1 MELENVADGISALST
16 AMRLASGELADA
28 FRDCASDI
36 IAINSCRTHRRLAAG
51 LRRSIDSLSI
61 IIVVAA
67 VVAFLLAIDSVSPAD
82 YGSAGLPWVLV
93 ALRVSMPWLVVYG
106 IILVALQLAKVA
118 IEGYEVAQ
126 SNTEHRLSLAVLGKV
141 ALRVLEKAV
150 PHRRIVADMRGIYE
164 SSVTILATLAPVIS
178 VLWPRSP
185 LTGVIQSVRS
195 LDAIRERA
203 FVRIRSWLPVSWS
216 DRTVAAITWGVL
228 SAFVALPAGF
238 ALWRSVR
245 TKPRK
250 MAVVPKKRQE
260 FSADIP
266 DGEPISPAD
275 MSAVRAFPASPRY
288 RGSELVRASVC
299 LVRTSSYAGT
309 AFRVANN
316 LVTAGHCLTTHD
328 GKQGVWVY
336 DPVEKVH
343 CWAPIEAKFRKRHG
357 DGVAICSLPN
367 SPYFLSLKSAPIAT
381 IRAGRHFIATYTL
394 ESYQNGPAQW
404 SISFGSANVT
414 QGVDMFEMDST
425 VLPGSSGGPVIN
437 TDGTIVGVTFAES
450 QTANY
455 AFKLSKDIVDF
466 LTKAG
471 GAKSEKST
479 GAPTTE
485 SLDTE
490 SILTDESEESS
501 EECEET
507 PPMSGAGQT
516 PPKKRKPKKS
526 EGTPGSTGPGVGGTR
541 RPKKKGKEHPSP
553 PETHEDLYPERA

>member
-1 MELENVADGISALST
+1 MELEDVANSIGALST
-16 AMRLASGELADA
+16 AMRSASTELADA

-36 IAINSCRTHRRLAAG
+36 ITINACRTHRRLAAG
-51 LRRSIDSLSI
+51 FRRSIDSLSI
-61 IIVVAA
+61 IIIVASI
-67 VVAFLLAIDSVSPAD
+67 VAFLLAVDSVSPAD
-82 YGSAGLPWVLV
+82 YDSANISWVLV

-118 IEGYEVAQ
+118 IEGYEAVQ
-126 SNTEHRLSLAVLGKV
+126 LSTENRLSLAVLAKV
-141 ALRVLEKAV
+141 ALRLLEKTV
-150 PHRRIVADMRGIYE
+150 PHRRIVADVRGIYE
-164 SSVTILATLAPVIS
+164 SGVTILATLAPVIS

-185 LTGVIQSVRS
+185 LAGIVHSVRY
-195 LDAIRERA
+195 LDTVRERA
-203 FVRIRSWLPVSWS
+203 FNRIRSWLPVSWS
-216 DRTVAAITWGVL
+216 DHTATNVTWGIL
-228 SAFVALPAGF
+228 SAFMALPTGF
-238 ALWRSVR
+238 ALWRTVR
-245 TKPRK
+245 SKSRK

-260 FSADIP
+260 FSANIP

-275 MSAVRAFPASPRY
+275 MSAVRAFPASPRF

-316 LVTAGHCLTTHD
+316 LVTAGHCLTTHE
-328 GKQGVWVY
+328 GKQGIWVY
-336 DPVEKVH
+336 DPVEKNH

-357 DGVAICSLPN
+357 DGIAVCSLPN

-381 IRAGRHFIATYTL
+381 IRVGRHFVATYTL

-466 LTKAG
+466 LTKGG

-485 SLDTE
+485 DLAIE
-490 SILTDESEESS
+490 SMSIDESEESS
-501 EECEET
+501 EECEEMPQT
-507 PPMSGAGQT
+507 NGAGQT

-526 EGTPGSTGPGVGGTR
+526 EGTPGSTGPGAAR

-553 PETHEDLYPERA
+553 PDEHDHLPSGE